1 MPRSPLKPRT
11 EPPFRIK
18 DLVDLTGVSKEA
30 IRFYLTEG
38 LLPPPEKSAR
48 NMAWYGQRHVELLQQ
63 IKTLQ
68 QDHFL
73 SLKAIKIVLSGKP
86 DGEFTD
92 AQLESLQRIRH
103 KLFVGQGSAVLAQDP
118 ARLADE
124 LGLSRLERRELLKL
138 GVGAGGIA
146 TVTDLE
152 IAKLWVSIRNVG
164 LDLNKGFTPAD
175 IAFVLDAVRLVLDHE
190 LEIFQ
195 QRLKHLGAD
204 QLELVIQQAV
214 PALSK
219 VFVLMHE
226 RAVNQFI
233 SDYIERYRQPAPA
246 AGRAP
251 TEPTR
256 TRQAA
261 AAAKARRTRPARA

>member
-30 IRFYLTEG
+30 IRFYLAEG

-48 NMAWYGQRHVELLQQ
+48 NMAWYGRRHVELLQQ

-68 QDHFL
+68 QEHFL

-86 DGEFTD
+86 DSEFTD

-118 ARLADE
+118 AKIADE
-124 LGLSRLERRELLKL
+124 LGLSRSERKELLKL

-152 IAKLWVSIRNVG
+152 IAKLWVSIRNAG
-164 LDLNKGFTPAD
+164 LDLDKGFTPAD
-175 IAFVLDAVRLVLDHE
+175 IAFVLDAVRLVLDNE

-195 QRLKHLGAD
+195 RRLKHLSAD
-204 QLELVIQQAV
+204 QLEQVIQQVV

-233 SDYIERYRQPAPA
+233 SDYIERNREQEPTAARPKTAPKRRSPA
-246 AGRAP
+246 AAP
-251 TEPTR
+251 TPKR
-256 TRQAA
+256 SRS
-261 AAAKARRTRPARA
+261 ARR